1 MSNEEYQ
8 SLFAHHGA
16 ELRARFLAGADAAV
30 KRVLDDYTDEE
41 VAPLVQNLGGHDLDL
56 LLDSYRARDDVA
68 DRPSVL
74 FAYTVKGWGLPI
86 AGDRSTTRCCCR
98 PSRSR
103 SCGRRWG

>member
-56 LLDSYRARDDVA
+56 LLDSYRAA
-68 DRPSVL
+68 
-74 FAYTVKGWGLPI
+74 
-86 AGDRSTTRCCCR
+86 TTS
-98 PSRSR
+98 PT
-103 SCGRRWG
+103 GRACFSPTR